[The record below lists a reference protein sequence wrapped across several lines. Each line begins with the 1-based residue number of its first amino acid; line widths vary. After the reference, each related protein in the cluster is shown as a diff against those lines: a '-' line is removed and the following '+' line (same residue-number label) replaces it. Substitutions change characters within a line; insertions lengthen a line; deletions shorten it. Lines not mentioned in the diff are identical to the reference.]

1 PQAVGSHRRRR
12 RSRRGLVGRLL
23 APGFPSLVLLPVP
36 RRHRRFARLARLLA
50 AAAVTAVGGDRPAR
64 LHRPAAGLPGAG
76 ALACPPAA
84 LLVGGAH
91 QRPSSAQ
98 RCRSSAI
105 SSSSEGYPNGFGTRG
120 PSGTRSEEHTSE
132 LQSREKL

>member
-1 PQAVGSHRRRR
+1 PPCSPPCPAR
-12 RSRRGLVGRLL
+12 RSSAL
-23 APGFPSLVLLPVP
+23 
-36 RRHRRFARLARLLA
+36 
-50 AAAVTAVGGDRPAR
+50 VGGDRPAR

-120 PSGTRSEEHTSE
+120 PSGTGSVKVRWYRGSNTGTGSVTI
-132 LQSREKL
+132 RV